1 MDQSGTFGQSQGQ
14 QDNGGYTEVVSLGQS
29 DSVQGAA
36 SNQGPVLPITQ
47 GLPQASTQGSCP
59 SSPTG
64 LLPLSQCEGRVSNC
78 WSVGQPDVD
87 CRNNALCCFDG
98 CANVCQGGGSISPAQ
113 PPTPSRQK
121 PRPQASQPRP
131 QPSKPRPQSRP
142 KPRPQPPRQ
151 PQGTQNTDP
160 WPQTQPA
167 RPARPVVQT
176 KPKRPQSRPVT
187 QTQTKPRPWSQ
198 SQNQARRPVLPANTE
213 PFVTCPSAMK
223 CVPKSNCDLKGVM
236 TDQVQNYTPQ
246 LEALRVPLI
255 PCVNSQRG
263 NTVDVCC
270 RDPNYKDPWPNMM
283 GGGGI
288 GVGGGGAKKGNKQSN
303 NQANKKFSG
312 GGHKKTHSKVN
323 VGGGGHTG
331 NCSSNDDCPPNTPVC
346 SEYGYCQCASYTP
359 GSPDCWMQGGNW

>member
-1 MDQSGTFGQSQGQ
+1 MDQSGSFGQSQEQ

-36 SNQGPVLPITQ
+36 SNQGPGPTLPITQ
-47 GLPQASTQGSCP
+47 GLSQGSCP
-59 SSPTG
+59 SSPAG

-87 CRNNALCCFDG
+87 CRDNALCCFDG
-98 CANVCQGGGSISPAQ
+98 CANVCQGGGSVSPVQ
-113 PPTPSRQK
+113 PPTPSRPK
-121 PRPQASQPRP
+121 PRPQASQPRPQSSQPRP

-142 KPRPQPPRQ
+142 KPRPQPGRR
-151 PQGTQNTDP
+151 PQGNQNSDP
-160 WPQTQPA
+160 WPQTQP
-167 RPARPVVQT
+167 PRPVSQT
-176 KPKRPQSRPVT
+176 KPKRPESRPVS
-187 QTQTKPRPWSQ
+187 QSQTKPR
-198 SQNQARRPVLPANTE
+198 RPVVPANTE
-213 PFVTCPSAMK
+213 PFVMCPSAMK

-255 PCVNSQRG
+255 PCVNSQGG

-283 GGGGI
+283 GGGGM
-288 GVGGGGAKKGNKQSN
+288 GGGGGKKKNSNK
-303 NQANKKFSG
+303 QANKKFSG